1 MWKEIEKLCT
11 PAKVYLA
18 IAILS
23 TIVGF
28 FAKIRVFALIAKLIF
43 ALLYTYILNFLCKK
57 GYQNM
62 SWFLVALPYIVMMIV
77 MVDLFQTS
85 KK

>member
-23 TIVGF
+23 TIFGY

-43 ALLYTYILNFLCKK
+43 AFIYTYILNFLCKK
-57 GYQNM
+57 GYQNI
-62 SWFLVALPYIVMMIV
+62 SWFLVILPYVVMMIV
-77 MVDLFQTS
+77 MADLFQST